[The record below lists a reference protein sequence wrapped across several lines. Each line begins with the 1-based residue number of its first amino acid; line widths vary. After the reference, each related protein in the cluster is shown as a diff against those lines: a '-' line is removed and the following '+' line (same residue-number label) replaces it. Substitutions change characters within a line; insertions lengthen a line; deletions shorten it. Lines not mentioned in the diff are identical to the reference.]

1 MKTLF
6 NVINIKCI
14 EVTYSM
20 TKRLELFCLKH
31 RKGDV
36 IRRGIKVLGIT
47 LVKPKI
53 ATENLYESVFP
64 SEIIG
69 WFDIKR
75 SYNQCEV
82 GNDGELYYK
91 PHIKVEFID
100 DTKKVKYFECDKELM
115 EFFKKEIKDKI
126 NNFISI

>member
-6 NVINIKCI
+6 NVMNVKCI
-14 EVTYSM
+14 EVIYSM
-20 TKRLELFCLKH
+20 TKKLELFCLKY

-36 IRRGIKVLGIT
+36 IRRGIKFLGIT
-47 LVKPKI
+47 LVRPKI

-69 WFDIKR
+69 WIDIKK
-75 SYNQCEV
+75 SYDQCEV

-100 DTKKVKYFECDKELM
+100 DTKKVKYFENDKELIN
-115 EFFKKEIKDKI
+115 FFEKEINNKI
-126 NNFISI
+126 INFISI